1 MTKLKDQTFNGQ
13 IRFKFHHM
21 GRAAIKFN
29 QHKKSVKTTLN
40 MTKLKQMDLV
50 CIPLNLLLKRN
61 PNYFISDMNF
71 SYSAS
76 APYVGFSEEE
86 TGGGNGGFA
95 AQGMFPVL
103 CDWSPVEPG
112 TDAGG
117 GGGGTAL

>member
-1 MTKLKDQTFNGQ
+1 MTKSGSSF
-13 IRFKFHHM
+13 IRWAEQLS
-21 GRAAIKFN
+21 RLTNI
-29 QHKKSVKTTLN
+29 KKSIKTTMN

-50 CIPLNLLLKRN
+50 CIPLKLLLKRD

-76 APYVGFSEEE
+76 APYVAFSAEE

-103 CDWSPVEPG
+103 CD
-112 TDAGG
+112 
-117 GGGGTAL
+117 